1 MRGIKSKEISMF
13 MIDGEPSSRIKCTM
27 KNRLSVIYKIPRL
40 MLDECSD
47 GTGDIVK
54 HLNQTGI
61 YFLIGQN
68 VDTGNKTIYVGQAGV
83 RKNGKGLYGRL
94 LEHIKNEKEIYWSDW
109 NEIIAFTSQIDSFGQ
124 TEISYLENKFTNLAK
139 VAGRYDVKNLN
150 EPNQGNIT
158 EEKESELQ
166 EYIDDA
172 SVMISLLGYKMF
184 EPFVKKSTKKE
195 IELFENAPHFKFQ
208 GKYNAQ
214 GIFTNEGF
222 VLLKGS
228 AINPSI
234 NKSAHGF
241 TIKAREQNCSKISNE
256 FVTTEDILFSSP
268 SAAAG
273 FVGGSSLSGN
283 IMWKTDDGKC
293 PKDFNF

>member
-1 MRGIKSKEISMF
+1 MSNKSKEISIF
-13 MIDGEPSSRIKCTM
+13 MIDGEPTSRIKCTM

-40 MLDECSD
+40 MLDDCKD
-47 GTGDIVK
+47 GNGDIVK
-54 HLNQTGI
+54 HLKQTGI
-61 YFLIGQN
+61 YFLVGEN
-68 VDTGNKTIYVGQAGV
+68 VESGNKTIYVGQAGI
-83 RKNGKGLYGRL
+83 RKNGKGLYCRL
-94 LEHIKNEKEIYWSDW
+94 LEHAKNENENYWSDW
-109 NEIIAFTSQIDSFGQ
+109 NEILAFTTQNDSFGP

-139 VAGRYDVKNLN
+139 EAGRYDVQNGN

-166 EYIDDA
+166 DYIDEA
-172 SVMISLLGYKMF
+172 KVMISVLGYKIF
-184 EPFVKKSTKKE
+184 EPLIKVPTNKDIQKS
-195 IELFENAPHFKFQ
+195 ISSPLFTFQ
-208 GKYNAQ
+208 GKYNAN

-228 AINPSI
+228 AINPNL

-241 TIKAREQNCSKISNE
+241 TIKAREKNKTKINSE
-256 FVTTEDILFSSP
+256 YLTTEDILFTSP

-283 IMWKTDDGKC
+283 AMWKTKDGKS
-293 PKDFNF
+293 PKDINL

>member
-1 MRGIKSKEISMF
+1 MNNKSKEISMF

-40 MLDECSD
+40 MLEDCKD
-47 GTGDIVK
+47 GCGDIVK
-54 HLNQTGI
+54 HLKQTGI
-61 YFLIGQN
+61 YFLIGEN
-68 VDTGNKTIYVGQAGV
+68 VDTGNKTIYIGQAV
-83 RKNGKGLYGRL
+83 MRKNGNGLFCRL
-94 LEHIKNEKEIYWSDW
+94 TEHIKNEKENYWSDW
-109 NEIIAFTSQIDSFGQ
+109 NEIIVFTTQNDSFGP

-139 VAGRYDVKNLN
+139 EAGRYDVQNGN
-150 EPNQGNIT
+150 EPNPGNIT

-166 EYIDDA
+166 DFIDDA
-172 SVMISLLGYKMF
+172 CVMISVLGYKAF
-184 EPFVKKSTKKE
+184 EPLIKKSTKKE
-195 IELFENAPHFKFQ
+195 IQKFENSPLFKFQ

-214 GIFTNEGF
+214 GIITNEGF

-228 AINPSI
+228 TINSVI

-241 TIKAREQNCSKISNE
+241 TIKAREQNQAKITSE
-256 FVTTEDILFSSP
+256 YKIVDDILFSSP

-283 IMWKTDDGKC
+283 AIWKTSDGKS